1 MSTKGLN
8 RIYLEQKNT
17 HKNFERNTF
26 QIMSQKNEKH
36 EKRDRIFQPKINL
49 ENVWFTS
56 LLCVDGFKWV
66 NYNDDEWKK
75 KLLKYYLICSA
86 STVRNCHNCMKYL
99 FYSK

>member
-49 ENVWFTS
+49 ENV
-56 LLCVDGFKWV
+56 
-66 NYNDDEWKK
+66 
-75 KLLKYYLICSA
+75 
-86 STVRNCHNCMKYL
+86 
-99 FYSK
+99 